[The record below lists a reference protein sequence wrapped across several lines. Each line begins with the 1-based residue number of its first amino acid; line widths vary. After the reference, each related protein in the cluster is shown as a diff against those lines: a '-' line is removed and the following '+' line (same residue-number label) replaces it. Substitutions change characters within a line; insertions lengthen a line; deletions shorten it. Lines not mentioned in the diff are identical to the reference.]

1 MCFKVCMFQCF
12 LCRCIFHRCASA
24 TVCGTMREK
33 ERVPADSRGGGEYV
47 CFCALLWRL
56 QWSDCVCVFCTLRA
70 TALWC
75 LTPNTC
81 QQEQVDSEVKTA
93 IRSTAKAGQRMWK
106 VLLKAQWLAIP
117 DTAANDPFWWWACLS
132 GLFIVY
138 MWCDGGEWGK
148 RGAFVSMSNKYAKR
162 VYQKL
167 FMNFKL
173 AILKVNVFLLSRGNK
188 GIQNPGL
195 SRSNL
200 AATEARSLHLRLG

>member
-1 MCFKVCMFQCF
+1 
-12 LCRCIFHRCASA
+12 
-24 TVCGTMREK
+24 
-33 ERVPADSRGGGEYV
+33 
-47 CFCALLWRL
+47 
-56 QWSDCVCVFCTLRA
+56 
-70 TALWC
+70 
-75 LTPNTC
+75 
-81 QQEQVDSEVKTA
+81 
-93 IRSTAKAGQRMWK
+93 
-106 VLLKAQWLAIP
+106 
-117 DTAANDPFWWWACLS
+117 
-132 GLFIVY
+132 